1 MTRQRFVTDTELG
14 EVGRITHGE
23 GLLAAEQL
31 IAVHGGE
38 NHLPGACHHG
48 VHPRPISYFAH
59 LAIPVEI
66 PT

>member
-1 MTRQRFVTDTELG
+1 
-14 EVGRITHGE
+14 
-23 GLLAAEQL
+23 LAAEQL